1 MEGGQHLLTVLCDVN
16 TEWLHKHSTTTFQ
29 HCIDSLLVFC
39 NSYLMLSHTNKIAFI
54 AYNAHQVKFVYPNTT
69 DTTTNAS
76 AENSETALSDGKFD
90 MFSGFNDTVQEQ
102 VKTMISHAAADNT
115 LPPKSPSL
123 LAGALSK
130 GLCYIHNIDRNMIGQ
145 KTQSRIL
152 ILKCSPDGSL
162 HYMSIMNSIFAAQ
175 KANITIDGCDIE
187 GKSGFLQQASSITG
201 GTYFVIENLSGL
213 LEYLLWMFLPD
224 PELRTKLN
232 LPKSEDIDYRA
243 VCFCHKKFVDV
254 GFICSVCLSIYCKF
268 VPKCQTCQTR
278 FKMPQLSMS
287 LKGKK
292 KKKETK
298 KAVT

>member
-1 MEGGQHLLTVLCDVN
+1 MEGRNNLLTVLCDVN
-16 TEWLHKHSTTTFQ
+16 TEWLQSHSTVPFQ
-29 HCIDSLLVFC
+29 HCLDSLLVFC

-54 AYNAHQVKFVYPNTT
+54 AYNSHGCKFIYPTKNTG
-69 DTTTNAS
+69 
-76 AENSETALSDGKFD
+76 TAADSTEAPVGDGKFD
-90 MFSGFNDTVQEQ
+90 MFSTFNDVVQEQ
-102 VKTMISHAAADNT
+102 VKAMIADSSSNHT

-130 GLCYIHNIDRNMIGQ
+130 GLCYIHNIDRDAIGQ
-145 KTQSRIL
+145 KTHSRIL
-152 ILKCSPDGSL
+152 IMKCSPDGSL
-162 HYMSIMNSIFAAQ
+162 HYMSVMNSIFAAQ
-175 KANITIDGCDIE
+175 KENITIDGCDVE

-201 GTYFVIENLSGL
+201 GTYFVVENLSGL

-224 PELRTKLN
+224 PELRGKMN
-232 LPKSEDIDYRA
+232 LPRSEDIDYRA
-243 VCFCHKKFVDV
+243 VCFCHKRFVDV

-292 KKKETK
+292 KKKDTK

>member
-1 MEGGQHLLTVLCDVN
+1 
-16 TEWLHKHSTTTFQ
+16 
-29 HCIDSLLVFC
+29 
-39 NSYLMLSHTNKIAFI
+39 MLSHNNKIAFI
-54 AYNAHQVKFVYPNTT
+54 AYNAHETRFLYP
-69 DTTTNAS
+69 TTTGTA
-76 AENSETALSDGKFD
+76 AAMDNSDTALSDGKFD
-90 MFSGFNDTVQEQ
+90 MFSGFNDAVQEQ
-102 VKTMISHAAADNT
+102 VKTMIANSANNT
-115 LPPKSPSL
+115 SLPPKSPSL

-130 GLCYIHNIDRNMIGQ
+130 GLCYIHNIDRDVIGQ

-152 ILKCSPDGSL
+152 IMKCSPDGSL

-175 KANITIDGCDIE
+175 KENIIIDGCDIE

-201 GTYFVIENLSGL
+201 GTYFVIEDLSGL
-213 LEYLLWMFLPD
+213 LEYLVWMYLPD
-224 PELRTKLN
+224 PELRGKLN

-278 FKMPQLSMS
+278 FKMPQLSVS

-292 KKKETK
+292 KKKEAK